1 MNIGAFVSKRKNDS
15 APSSRPRQKQLSF
28 GPPKNDSRGIY
39 LTNEELHDWS
49 KNYALS
55 DREAGVIEN
64 AVHGCVRPSPLLGVK
79 RLQGEKPLRDSSV
92 AGQRVSNSQNMTL
105 SLGRWVHLL
114 NAPFIPKFLK
124 PSSRS
129 KQLCSLLE
137 SIEVLQSGSQAGE
150 EYDLEMNT
158 FLNME
163 DVCESPEKVMEE
175 GLVGGTR
182 RRRPVVL
189 SDSSDDEDFNLH
201 RPSVG
206 RLQIE
211 NEVEPE
217 SVENTSD
224 KTNSISYSPASDSTL
239 PLSPAPSSRPPID
252 SSLIA
257 VPKPPSMDTL
267 DWLDSMN
274 VTPAHNPSAHTASS
288 TNTAS
293 GKEQFVSPKNCLNS
307 RFLRKQQHERRQSP
321 KLWSPGEKPQTPHS
335 SDIDSCEEPAD
346 NLDGISLSELLDDDL
361 SDAENEIA
369 ERESEIRDIRKESAL
384 STATTVATS
393 SCSTSHIVS
402 AAVTPTTKCV
412 RVSKS
417 PSPSLL
423 SPSPAPNRH
432 LPISTP
438 DSEEKFL
445 NARIAP
451 SRRLRSNRRLPFLLT
466 QESPSAEKA
475 HPSPQKRLK
484 TVGPSREPPRKPA
497 VHDFSS
503 DEDDFM
509 VPLMKRLKRNETD
522 KMTATAAVTPSL
534 SPEGVGLIEDQAE
547 VSGSDEDDA
556 NSNTSLD
563 SYDCDDSFINDT
575 SVLTQEISHDTS
587 CPSPANVT
595 SMYRQS
601 LMSPTGGFAKHGR
614 RGHGNQYRLVMS
626 QRYKLLNH
634 YINKAGLKV
643 SASARKRS
651 RPART
656 EVLEESEAEEVMEHC
671 SESDLSSEGERDVDS
686 MEEGGMGEQ
695 ELLSELEEERDDE
708 VVMEGDAGV
717 VAAIS
722 SRAVASMKENKIVI
736 SPSLLVR

>member
-64 AVHGCVRPSPLLGVK
+64 AVHGCLRPSPLLGVK
-79 RLQGEKPLRDSSV
+79 RLQREKPLRDSSV
-92 AGQRVSNSQNMTL
+92 AGQRVSNSQNVTL

-137 SIEVLQSGSQAGE
+137 TIEVLQSGSQAGE
-150 EYDLEMNT
+150 EYDLEMST
-158 FLNME
+158 FLDME

-182 RRRPVVL
+182 RMRPVVL
-189 SDSSDDEDFNLH
+189 SDLSDDEDFNLH

-206 RLQIE
+206 HLQTE
-211 NEVEPE
+211 SKVEPE

-224 KTNSISYSPASDSTL
+224 KTGSISYSPASDSTL

-274 VTPAHNPSAHTASS
+274 ATPLHNSSAHTASS

-307 RFLRKQQHERRQSP
+307 RFLRKQQHERQQSP
-321 KLWSPGEKPQTPHS
+321 KFWSPGEKPQTPHS
-335 SDIDSCEEPAD
+335 SDIIIDSCEVSVD

-369 ERESEIRDIRKESAL
+369 ERESDIRDIRKECAP

-393 SCSTSHIVS
+393 SCSTSHSVS
-402 AAVTPTTKCV
+402 AALTPTTKCV
-412 RVSKS
+412 RVSES

-423 SPSPAPNRH
+423 SPSPAPNRR
-432 LPISTP
+432 LSISTP

-451 SRRLRSNRRLPFLLT
+451 SRCLRSNRRLPFLLT
-466 QESPSAEKA
+466 QDSPSAEKVR
-475 HPSPQKRLK
+475 PSPQKRLK
-484 TVGPSREPPRKPA
+484 TVGPSREPPKKPA

-522 KMTATAAVTPSL
+522 KMTATATVAPSL

-587 CPSPANVT
+587 CISPANVT

-671 SESDLSSEGERDVDS
+671 SESELSSEGERDVDS
-686 MEEGGMGEQ
+686 MEEGGMDEQ
-695 ELLSELEEERDDE
+695 ELLSELEEERDGE
-708 VVMEGDAGV
+708 VVMEA
-717 VAAIS
+717 
-722 SRAVASMKENKIVI
+722 
-736 SPSLLVR
+736 